1 MIFWQCPGK
10 GGAGILDDVMNKE
23 QRSQLAKILSEGIEF
38 DCPMAQYTTFRT
50 GGRAEAVCFPSEPHL
65 LQQAVSY
72 LHNEGIPFLVVGK
85 GSNILVRDTGFK
97 GAVIIL
103 TGNLAGFEKPPTEED
118 SMWAGGG
125 VTITKLLS
133 HCVLNDLAGLE
144 FLAGIPGTVGGAV
157 FMNAGAF
164 GKEIGGMVGEIR
176 TVDSKG
182 KQDVVPGTGLTYS
195 YRQSSLAHGTI
206 IYKVKFQLHKGD
218 RNNIK
223 GRIEGFLKKR
233 RETQPLDLP
242 SGGSVFRNPPG
253 DYAGRLIEKAGLK
266 GKSIGGATIST
277 RHANFIVNT
286 GGATADD
293 ILSLMN
299 LARERVREE
308 TGIVLEP
315 EIKVV
320 GL

>member
-10 GGAGILDDVMNKE
+10 GGAGILDDDMNKK
-23 QRSQLAKILSEGIEF
+23 QRSELAKILFEGIKF

-50 GGRAEAVCFPSEPHL
+50 GGRAEAVCFPGEPDL
-65 LQQAVSY
+65 LQQTVSY
-72 LHNEGIPFLVVGK
+72 LHNEGIPFLVMGK
-85 GSNILVRDTGFK
+85 GSNILVRDMGIK

-103 TGNLAGFEKPPTEED
+103 TGNLAGFEKPLPEED

-133 HCVLNDLAGLE
+133 HCVLNDLGGLE

-164 GKEIGGMVGEIR
+164 GKEIGRMVGEIL

-182 KQDVVPGTGLTYS
+182 KPNTVPGTDLTYS
-195 YRQSSLAHGTI
+195 YRQSSLAEGTI
-206 IYKVKFQLHKGD
+206 IYKVKFNLYKVD
-218 RNNIK
+218 RNKIK
-223 GRIEGFLKKR
+223 RRIEGFLKRR

-266 GKSIGGATIST
+266 GKGIGGAKIST

-286 GGATADD
+286 GGASADD
-293 ILSLMN
+293 IISLMN
-299 LARERVREE
+299 LARDRVREE

-315 EIKVV
+315 EVKVV

>member
-1 MIFWQCPGK
+1 MVFWQCPEK
-10 GGAGILDDVMNKE
+10 GGAGILDDDMDKR
-23 QRSQLAKILSEGIEF
+23 QRSELAKILSEGVKF
-38 DCPMAQYTTFRT
+38 DCPMSKYTTFRT
-50 GGRAEAVCFPSEPHL
+50 GGRAEAVCFPCEPDI
-65 LQQAVSY
+65 LQQTVSY
-72 LHNEGIPFLVVGK
+72 LHNEDISFLVVGK
-85 GSNILVRDTGFK
+85 GSNILIRDKGIK

-103 TGNLAGFEKPPTEED
+103 TGNLAGFEDTPTEED

-133 HCVLNDLAGLE
+133 QCVLNALAGLE

-164 GKEIGGMVGEIR
+164 GKEIGRMVGEIR

-182 KQDVVPGTGLTYS
+182 KPGIVPGTGLTYS
-195 YRQSSLAHGTI
+195 YRQSSLAEGTI
-206 IYKVKFQLHKGD
+206 ISKVKFRLHKED
-218 RNNIK
+218 KNKIE
-223 GRIEGFLKKR
+223 GRIEGFLKR
-233 RETQPLDLP
+233 RKETQPLDLP
-242 SGGSVFRNPPG
+242 SGGSVFKNPPG

-286 GGATADD
+286 GGASADD
-293 ILSLMN
+293 IISLMN
-299 LARERVREE
+299 LARDRVREE

>member
-1 MIFWQCPGK
+1 
-10 GGAGILDDVMNKE
+10 MNKR
-23 QRSQLAKILSEGIEF
+23 QRSELTKMVSGGIKF

-50 GGRAEAVCFPSEPHL
+50 GGRAEAVCFLSEQHL
-65 LQQAVSY
+65 LQQTVSY
-72 LHNEGIPFLVVGK
+72 LHDKDIPFLVMGK
-85 GSNILVRDTGFK
+85 GSNILVRDTGIK

-103 TGNLAGFEKPPTEED
+103 TGNLAGFETPPTEED

-125 VTITKLLS
+125 VTITKLLLY
-133 HCVLNDLAGLE
+133 CVLNDLAGLE

-164 GKEIGGMVGEIR
+164 GKEIGRMVGEIH
-176 TVDSKG
+176 TVDRKG
-182 KQDVVPGTGLTYS
+182 KQDIVPGSGLTYS
-195 YRQSSLAHGTI
+195 YRQSSLAEGTI
-206 IYKVKFQLHKGD
+206 IYQVKFRLHKGD
-218 RNNIK
+218 RNKIK
-223 GRIEGFLKKR
+223 GRIEDFLKRR

-266 GKSIGGATIST
+266 GESIGGATIST

-286 GGATADD
+286 GSASADD
-293 ILSLMN
+293 IISLMN
-299 LARERVREE
+299 LARDRVREE
-308 TGIVLEP
+308 TGVVLEP